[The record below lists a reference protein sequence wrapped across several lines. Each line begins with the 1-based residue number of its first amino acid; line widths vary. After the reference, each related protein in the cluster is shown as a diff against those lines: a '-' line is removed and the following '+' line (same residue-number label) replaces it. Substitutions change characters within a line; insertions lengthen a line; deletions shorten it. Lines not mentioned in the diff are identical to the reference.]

1 MGLIGGRDAVGHRDV
16 AHYGH
21 HGRYGDFRIGA
32 FDDGVDI
39 ERRTH
44 EAVGGAVGAGKHRQ
58 PADLLPVIEDGEL
71 PVVERRIGHH
81 LVLTAVVHR
90 QAAVDIL
97 EDGAV
102 ARGVGDGQVQAR
114 LDTVREVGGVD
125 AELLLRKLRNGF
137 VDRGEIIQ
145 HILRPD
151 AQPHDRA
158 RVARAF
164 VDRFGQEQQVGDQP
178 GLVHAVGDADVVAGS
193 RQGAVFR
200 GPEHRVVCV
209 RPAPRRTAR
218 KDVKVGERILAPV
231 HGTPGDGHTLGA
243 EVDGPR
249 AGRGFGGKKG
259 QRRSAEHDRKSS
271 FHKHDKLNISVA
283 ANRMLKG
290 TKNSPLN
297 QTGRNLR
304 GPAQGACHGTA

>member
-1 MGLIGGRDAVGHRDV
+1 MKKIVLLSLSVFAAFSLSAQQPRDWAQ
-16 AHYGH
+16 Y
-21 HGRYGDFRIGA
+21 GRYERQNAALAGEPVEVVFMGNSITDNWIGA
-32 FDDGVDI
+32 DPDFF
-39 ERRTH
+39 
-44 EAVGGAVGAGKHRQ
+44 A
-58 PADLLPVIEDGEL
+58 
-71 PVVERRIGHH
+71 
-81 LVLTAVVHR
+81 
-90 QAAVDIL
+90 
-97 EDGAV
+97 
-102 ARGVGDGQVQAR
+102 
-114 LDTVREVGGVD
+114 
-125 AELLLRKLRNGF
+125 RNGF
-137 VDRGEIIQ
+137 VDRSEIIQ

-151 AQPHDRA
+151 AQSHDRA
-158 RVARAF
+158 RIARAF

-243 EVDGPR
+243 EVNGPR

-259 QRRSAEHDRKSS
+259 QRRNAEHDRKSS

-290 TKNSPLN
+290 TKNPPLK

-304 GPAQGACHGTA
+304 GPAQGTCHGTA